1 MFIVHKYSMKYDFS
15 TFLKQTL
22 NEADKQSV
30 YSKGKF
36 NTTDTDEIEDWLS
49 IRKNSLKISKE
60 NKLIYTNDEGKEINL
75 TDNNKDIDLVK
86 IYKDIMSTAS
96 DKGVVKSYSKDT
108 FEKLGETYAYR
119 ATVCFT
125 IMSQSDFKD
134 MTNDVFEN
142 DPDNVLLQINDL
154 QAYFDFAAA
163 CTTVSHKLNKEEKD
177 SESAKLAT
185 QCKDLLNNPETRFE
199 GIEKVKKEIQKDF
212 IKYHDTFSNAFD
224 NGMKEQ
230 QKKMTEK
237 DYKWVD
243 PATGLPPKGFNQKFT
258 KIAGQGAAKLAE
270 LGSKFADKVKN
281 SPHNLE
287 NDIARAAVIGVKMI
301 TGGVHSLGNLLR
313 KFISP
318 KGKIYKYVTSKTV
331 DKKINEFK
339 PKYDEAKKGN
349 YLPSQIKKESTEE
362 DKKKCEQFKRD
373 FQSIMYDELIPMYY
387 KQTQVFS
394 ECYLNLNDKYI
405 LKQTKDGWQTKQTES
420 GKYTELWNAVL
431 LLKEH
436 IGKCDKFFKSLNLY
450 DEFKSSKMEL
460 FLGSVEKNTPNEF
473 QQPILDW
480 FDKINIEETDIEKV
494 DALKQ
499 IANIYTKDIMLPYMS
514 LNSETFAQYKDKL
527 SKSLQALNVI
537 KEIPVV
543 TEFKIKFKTDDLST
557 KVNGIVLLKEENNDS
572 DSDVDVEQFNKNF
585 KAIENDLDELTTN
598 NKLEVINDKITN
610 INDKSDVTLKQ
621 LKDMVSKMNN
631 IEDDLKKKFIA
642 FIDSYSEKKSID
654 KIFAIR
660 ALMSQFKLTEC
671 TSLNAI
677 MNILN
682 EDVNVEELDT
692 LKKELINVV
701 SKAIDLN
708 KVETIVKNFNEKVE
722 EIYNELDDET
732 KKKLENYKDDG
743 LKLLYAISAIT
754 NKPNP
759 EEKNTQTDKGEKSN
773 NTVKSGKTEK
783 S

>member
-1 MFIVHKYSMKYDFS
+1 MKYDFS
-15 TFLKQTL
+15 TYLKHAL
-22 NEADKQSV
+22 NEAEKQSV

-36 NTTDTDEIEDWLS
+36 NTTDTDEIEDWL
-49 IRKNSLKISKE
+49 RKRKDSLKVSKE
-60 NKLIYTNDEGKEINL
+60 NKLIYTNDEGKKINL
-75 TDNNKDIDLVK
+75 TDNNKDVDLVK
-86 IYKDIMSTAS
+86 IYKEIRSTS
-96 DKGVVKSYSKDT
+96 TDKGVVKSYNKDT

-154 QAYFDFAAA
+154 QSYFDFAAA

-185 QCKDLLNNPETRFE
+185 QCKELLDKPETRFQ

-243 PATGLPPKGFNQKFT
+243 PSTGLPPKGFSQKFT

-301 TGGVHSLGNLLR
+301 AVGVHGLGNLLR

-339 PKYDEAKKGN
+339 PKYEEAKKGN

-362 DKKKCEQFKRD
+362 DKKKCEQFKHV
-373 FQSIMYDELIPMYY
+373 FQSLMYDELIPMYY
-387 KQTQVFS
+387 KQVQVFS

-436 IGKCDKFFKSLNLY
+436 IDKCDKFFKSLNLY
-450 DEFKSSKMEL
+450 DEFKDSKMEL
-460 FLGSVEKNTPNEF
+460 FLGSVEKNTPNEY
-473 QQPILDW
+473 QQSILDW
-480 FDKINIEETDIEKV
+480 FDKINTEETDVEKV
-494 DALKQ
+494 DALKR

-543 TEFKIKFKTDDLST
+543 IAFKIKFKTDDLST
-557 KVNGIVLLKEENNDS
+557 KVNGIIPLKEEKTEEENKDN
-572 DSDVDVEQFNKNF
+572 DVDEEQFNKEY
-585 KAIENDLDELTTN
+585 KAIENDLKELTTN
-598 NKLEVINDKITN
+598 NKLEVINDKITD
-610 INDKSDVTLKQ
+610 INDKSDTTLNQ
-621 LKDMVSKMNN
+621 LKDMVSKMDN
-631 IEDDLKKKFIA
+631 IEDDIKKKFIA
-642 FIDSYSEKKSID
+642 FIETYLKKKSVD

-660 ALMSQFKLTEC
+660 ALMTQFKLTEC

-682 EDVNVEELDT
+682 EDVNAEELNT
-692 LKKELINVV
+692 LKKELVNAV
-701 SKAIDLN
+701 SNTIDLN

-722 EIYNELDDET
+722 KIYNELDDET

-743 LKLLYAISAIT
+743 LKLLYAIIAIT

-759 EEKNTQTDKGEKSN
+759 EEKTQTHKG
-773 NTVKSGKTEK
+773 
-783 S
+783 

>member
-1 MFIVHKYSMKYDFS
+1 MPEKWHCFLFIVHKYSMKYDFS
-15 TFLKQTL
+15 TYLKHAL
-22 NEADKQSV
+22 NEAEKQSV

-36 NTTDTDEIEDWLS
+36 NTTDTDEIEDWL
-49 IRKNSLKISKE
+49 RKRKDYLKVSKE

-75 TDNNKDIDLVK
+75 TDNNKDVDLVK
-86 IYKDIMSTAS
+86 IYKEIRSTS
-96 DKGVVKSYSKDT
+96 TDKGVVKSYNKDT

-154 QAYFDFAAA
+154 QSYFDFAAA

-177 SESAKLAT
+177 NESAKLAT
-185 QCKDLLNNPETRFE
+185 QCKELLDKPETRFQ

-243 PATGLPPKGFNQKFT
+243 PSTGLPPKGFSQKFT

-301 TGGVHSLGNLLR
+301 AVGVHSLGNLLR

-339 PKYDEAKKGN
+339 PKYEEAKKGN

-362 DKKKCEQFKRD
+362 DKKKCEQFKHN

-387 KQTQVFS
+387 KQVQVFS

-436 IGKCDKFFKSLNLY
+436 IDKCDKFFKSLNLY
-450 DEFKSSKMEL
+450 DEFKDSKMEL
-460 FLGSVEKNTPNEF
+460 FLGSVEKNTPNEY
-473 QQPILDW
+473 QQSILDW
-480 FDKINIEETDIEKV
+480 FDKINTEETDVEKV
-494 DALKQ
+494 DALKR

-543 TEFKIKFKTDDLST
+543 IAFKIKFKTDDSST
-557 KVNGIVLLKEENNDS
+557 KVNGIIPLKEEKVEEENKDN
-572 DSDVDVEQFNKNF
+572 DVDEEQFNKEY
-585 KAIENDLDELTTN
+585 KAIENDLKELTTN
-598 NKLEVINDKITN
+598 NKLEVINDKITD
-610 INDKSDVTLKQ
+610 INDKSDTTLKQ
-621 LKDMVSKMNN
+621 LKDMVSKMDN

-642 FIDSYSEKKSID
+642 FIETYLKKKSVD

-660 ALMSQFKLTEC
+660 ALMTQFKLTEC

-682 EDVNVEELDT
+682 EDVNAEELNT
-692 LKKELINVV
+692 LKKELVNAV
-701 SKAIDLN
+701 SNTIDLN

-722 EIYNELDDET
+722 KIYNELDDET

-743 LKLLYAISAIT
+743 LKLLYAIIAIT

-759 EEKNTQTDKGEKSN
+759 EEKTQTHKG
-773 NTVKSGKTEK
+773 
-783 S
+783 